1 MVKKNKKKKLKND
14 KSFFEKNL
22 SLGDVKLFTG
32 KTLRNTKKKL
42 DNFILN
48 YKKQK
53 EIDKLNYEKKLKK
66 EKKKRNFKRTTTFKE
81 RKIRKNKS
89 RKIADTSTKK
99 INYR

>member
-32 KTLRNTKKKL
+32 KTIRNTKKKL

-53 EIDKLNYEKKLKK
+53 EIDKLNYEKRLKE
-66 EKKKRNFKRTTTFKE
+66 EKKREILRE
-81 RKIRKNKS
+81 
-89 RKIADTSTKK
+89 
-99 INYR
+99 